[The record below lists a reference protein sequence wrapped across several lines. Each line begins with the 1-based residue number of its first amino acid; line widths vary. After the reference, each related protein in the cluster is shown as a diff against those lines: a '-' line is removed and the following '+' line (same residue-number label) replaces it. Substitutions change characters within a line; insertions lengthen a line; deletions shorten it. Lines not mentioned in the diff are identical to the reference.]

1 MTEKKTDEAKTAGV
15 PRPAPS
21 PTASAGEAIP
31 LSRLPLTVRRLL
43 QSTPP
48 REWYRIKAVRA
59 KYEETVELTHLVP
72 VLDYLLDM
80 APARCISQMRKA
92 ALTPQAID
100 DAFRRVRD
108 AINGLK
114 DSCRHIA
121 ELAHLEIRAWQDKNS
136 PPAAA
141 AGPRALAPPPAA
153 P

>member
-1 MTEKKTDEAKTAGV
+1 MGETKGPKKDARTEGPAGGT
-15 PRPAPS
+15 PPANDPNL
-21 PTASAGEAIP
+21 IP
-31 LSRLPLTVRRLL
+31 LSRLPHSVRRLL

-59 KYEETVELTHLVP
+59 KYEETVELAHLIP

-80 APARCISQMRKA
+80 APARCIARMRQKA
-92 ALTPQAID
+92 ISPQGID

-121 ELAHLEIRAWQDKNS
+121 DLARLEIRAWQQE
-136 PPAAA
+136 
-141 AGPRALAPPPAA
+141 RAPAA
-153 P
+153 PPAPPAPRGPEREAS